1 MTWANFYL
9 LCFALGFTF
18 SLLSFL
24 AGGLHWHLPH
34 FPGAHGHV
42 GAHAHGARAGAFLN
56 PVTLAAFLAWFG
68 GVGYLLTRFS
78 AVGLVVSLGVAVIG
92 GLAGAGVIYLFLGHV
107 LMSEDENL
115 DPEDYV
121 MTGVLGETS
130 MPIREGGT
138 GEIIYSQAGTR
149 RTCGAR
155 TEDGGAIA
163 KGVEIVVT
171 RYEHGIAYVRTW
183 EQMTAD
189 SAADK
194 SNSKTPQPSIEEQSN
209 S

>member
-9 LCFALGFTF
+9 LCFALGFAF

-34 FPGAHGHV
+34 FGAHGH
-42 GAHAHGARAGAFLN
+42 AAAHGHAGHTGAFLN
-56 PVTLAAFLAWFG
+56 PATLAAFLAWFG
-68 GVGYLLTRFS
+68 GVGYLLTRYS
-78 AVGLVVSLGVAVIG
+78 ALGLALGLGVSVLG
-92 GLAGAGVIYLFLGHV
+92 GLAGAGAIYLFLRHV
-107 LMSEDENL
+107 LMSEEENL

-121 MTGVLGETS
+121 MTGVLGQTS

-149 RTCGAR
+149 HTCGAR

-163 KGVEIVVT
+163 KGVEVVVT

-183 EQMTAD
+183 EQMAGEH
-189 SAADK
+189 SSQGKEA
-194 SNSKTPQPSIEEQSN
+194 SNS
-209 S
+209 

>member
-34 FPGAHGHV
+34 SAGTARGH
-42 GAHAHGARAGAFLN
+42 ATTHHAAAFLN

-68 GVGYLLTRFS
+68 GVGYLLTRF
-78 AVGLVVSLGVAVIG
+78 AGLGLVLGLGVSLLG
-92 GLAGAGVIYLFLGHV
+92 GLAGAAIIYWFLAHV
-107 LMSEDENL
+107 LMSEAENL

-130 MPIREGGT
+130 MPIRENVT

-155 TEDGGAIA
+155 TEDGSAIA
-163 KGVEIVVT
+163 KGIEIVVT
-171 RYEHGIAYVRTW
+171 RYQNGIAYVRTW
-183 EQMTAD
+183 EQMTAEPGE
-189 SAADK
+189 SH
-194 SNSKTPQPSIEEQSN
+194 SLPQSLRRDQ
-209 S
+209 

>member
-9 LCFALGFTF
+9 LCFSLGFAF

-24 AGGLHWHLPH
+24 AGGLHWHMPH
-34 FPGAHGHV
+34 SLGVHGHA
-42 GAHAHGARAGAFLN
+42 GHAHAGHVAAFFN

-68 GVGYLLTRFS
+68 GLGYLLTRFS
-78 AVGLVVSLGVAVIG
+78 TLGLVLALGVSVIG
-92 GLAGAGVIYLFLGHV
+92 GLSGAAIIYLFLSRV
-107 LMSEDENL
+107 LTSEEENL
-115 DPEDYV
+115 DPAEFV
-121 MTGVLGETS
+121 MTGVLGQTS

-155 TEDGGAIA
+155 SEDGDAIP
-163 KGVEIVVT
+163 KGIEVVVT

-183 EQMTAD
+183 EQMSGEVQD
-189 SAADK
+189 RK
-194 SNSKTPQPSIEEQSN
+194 EQSK